1 MSWKETL
8 KKEMTDEEREEY
20 MKRLMEQYPVQDAAE
35 KKIRESVEGT
45 AEAFREGESLEQYK
59 KRMGFNF

>member
-1 MSWKETL
+1 
-8 KKEMTDEEREEY
+8 MTDEEREEY

>member
-1 MSWKETL
+1 
-8 KKEMTDEEREEY
+8 MTEEERKKY
-20 MKRLMEQYPVQDAAE
+20 MKILAEQSKAEQRLRQ
-35 KKIRESVEGT
+35 SVEGT

>member
-1 MSWKETL
+1 MSWKDIL
-8 KKEMTDEEREEY
+8 KEEMTEEERKKY
-20 MKRLMEQYPVQDAAE
+20 MKRLAEQSKAE
-35 KKIRESVEGT
+35 QRLRQSVEGT